1 SDLDPVG
8 LGRSFANCLC
18 AAGVSLTIDS
28 GGALRNHVRTTQD
41 EELTVAS
48 EIPLRSARLPS
59 PQQVIEL
66 LQDEFGRAGYEVED
80 VVVETRPPRVTVVAD
95 GDKGL
100 DLESLAALSRLAS
113 ELLDQLDDSDD
124 EAPYLLEVTSR
135 GVDRPL
141 TAERHYRR
149 ARGRKVEVTLTD
161 GSQVTGRLGE
171 THDGVVRLVVADRR
185 AALTIRELS
194 IDDVANAVVQVEFS
208 PPNPLE
214 LELAGVSGKEAEE

>member
-1 SDLDPVG
+1 
-8 LGRSFANCLC
+8 
-18 AAGVSLTIDS
+18 
-28 GGALRNHVRTTQD
+28 
-41 EELTVAS
+41 VAS

-95 GDKGL
+95 GDQGL
-100 DLESLAALSRLAS
+100 DLESLATLSRLAS

-124 EAPYLLEVTSR
+124 ESPYLLEVTSR

>member
-1 SDLDPVG
+1 M
-8 LGRSFANCLC
+8 
-18 AAGVSLTIDS
+18 
-28 GGALRNHVRTTQD
+28 
-41 EELTVAS
+41 AS
-48 EIPLRSARLPS
+48 EIPLRSLRLPS

-66 LQDEFGRAGYEVED
+66 LEGEFGRAGYEVED
-80 VVVETRPPRVTVVAD
+80 VVIDSSVRPARVVVIAD
-95 GDKGL
+95 GDHGLGL
-100 DLESLAALSRLAS
+100 DSLATLSRLAS
-113 ELLDQLDDSDD
+113 ELLDLLDESTD

-149 ARGRKVEVTLTD
+149 AQGRKVEVTLTD

-171 THDGVVRLVVADRR
+171 TTDGVVRLVVADRR